1 MTQFQESAATRK
13 LVTSERAFT
22 APFLAITAGLVVLLM
37 ALAVMSFVLAGR
49 PADVP
54 IQANTDTA
62 AVDGYMAGLTAANN
76 QHRLDA
82 AQQLNDGWAAAL
94 VSQRTS
100 TATDGW
106 EAALVAKR
114 TSTAT
119 DGWEAALVQPHRP
132 AVDGYIQRFL
142 NDEVRTRSDQGAGQ
156 VAGASRCPARRA
168 ARAYPPAHM
177 VLMG

>member
-1 MTQFQESAATRK
+1 MTQFQESVSARQ
-13 LVTSERAFT
+13 LTSGRAFT
-22 APFLAITAGLVVLLM
+22 APFVAITAGLVVLLM
-37 ALAVMSFVLAGR
+37 ALAVISFGLAGR
-49 PADVP
+49 PADTA
-54 IQANTDTA
+54 IQASTNSV

-82 AQQLNDGWAAAL
+82 AQQLNDGWTGTGA
-94 VSQRTS
+94 QRTS

-142 NDEVRTRSDQGAGQ
+142 IDD
-156 VAGASRCPARRA
+156 
-168 ARAYPPAHM
+168 
-177 VLMG
+177 

>member
-1 MTQFQESAATRK
+1 MTQFQESVATRK
-13 LVTSERAFT
+13 LVTSERAIR

-37 ALAVMSFVLAGR
+37 VLVVTSFVLAGQ

-54 IQANTDTA
+54 IQANTDVA

-76 QHRLDA
+76 QHRLTS
-82 AQQLNDGWAAAL
+82 AQQLNDGWAVGL
-94 VSQRTS
+94 LSQRTP

-142 NDEVRTRSDQGAGQ
+142 IDG
-156 VAGASRCPARRA
+156 
-168 ARAYPPAHM
+168 
-177 VLMG
+177 

>member
-1 MTQFQESAATRK
+1 MTQVQESVSARQ
-13 LVTSERAFT
+13 LTSGRAFK
-22 APFLAITAGLVVLLM
+22 APFVAITAGLVVLLM
-37 ALAVMSFVLAGR
+37 ALAVIAFGLAGR
-49 PADVP
+49 PADTA

-62 AVDGYMAGLTAANN
+62 ATDGYMAGLTAANN
-76 QHRLDA
+76 QHRLTS
-82 AQQLNDGWAAAL
+82 AQQLSDGWAVAL
-94 VSQRTS
+94 VPQRTL

-142 NDEVRTRSDQGAGQ
+142 IDN
-156 VAGASRCPARRA
+156 
-168 ARAYPPAHM
+168 
-177 VLMG
+177 